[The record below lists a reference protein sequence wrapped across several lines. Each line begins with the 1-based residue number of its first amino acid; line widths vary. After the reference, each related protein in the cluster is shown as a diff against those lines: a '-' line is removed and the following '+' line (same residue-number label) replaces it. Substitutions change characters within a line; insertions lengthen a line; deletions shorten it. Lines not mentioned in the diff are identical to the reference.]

1 MSGDNNQEKTPPS
14 TPRGTTTNI
23 PQQVNPITASDERGI
38 ESPESTSEQR
48 VPVMRPPNTR
58 NTSPRRSRGSGGSG
72 GSNAHSFGYSIKK
85 IIMTL
90 IIYIQLQLFELSTVP
105 TSKWYGSPVEFTSI
119 FLATPPP
126 KDNSSRVTLKD
137 LNFLH
142 THGDM
147 SLVGE
152 HQTFVYNVRV
162 RRSSRNKNSGRSDQK
177 QEEGKF
183 VCIIL
188 LVCIIILLL
197 LFNVNFI
204 LHITLTLLLRQE
216 GRTHALLNFRSVE
229 QTALQ
234 KILVRC
240 N

>member
-1 MSGDNNQEKTPPS
+1 MSGDNNQEETPS
-14 TPRGTTTNI
+14 TPTGGANL

-38 ESPESTSEQR
+38 DSPESISER
-48 VPVMRPPNTR
+48 VPVMRPAAR
-58 NTSPRRSRGSGGSG
+58 IAAPRRSRGSGGSG
-72 GSNAHSFGYSIKK
+72 GSNAHSFGFSIKK

-105 TSKWYGSPVEFTSI
+105 TSKWYGSPVMFTSI

-126 KDNSSRVTLKD
+126 KDYSSRVPLKD
-137 LNFLH
+137 LNFLR

-147 SLVGE
+147 SLVGQ
-152 HQTFVYNVRV
+152 HQTFVYNARV

-188 LVCIIILLL
+188 SVYYY
-197 LFNVNFI
+197 FI
-204 LHITLTLLLRQE
+204 
-216 GRTHALLNFRSVE
+216 V
-229 QTALQ
+229 
-234 KILVRC
+234 VVYC
-240 N
+240 